1 MQLDLTKGM
10 NLDLSKNANTVFEFG
25 LAWKPAETGAKI
37 DVDASAFLLKPADGK
52 NKLLDI
58 RDVVYHQKDTSWETH
73 PSGSIKLSPDNTDG
87 VNKADQK
94 YDETLT
100 IDTSKIPSD
109 ISQVN
114 IYINIFKPAVTFG
127 KIKDCFV
134 DVVDADGVIIA
145 NFNMSEQL
153 RDENSLLVG
162 TLSKSGSAWNFTA
175 KGEGYVITDLN
186 DIVQSLNQEGC

>member
-1 MQLDLTKGM
+1 MKLDLTKGM
-10 NLDLSKNANTVFEFG
+10 QLDLSKNANTVFEFG

-37 DVDASAFLLKPADGK
+37 DVDASAFLLKSADGK
-52 NKLLDI
+52 NKLLDMSDAI
-58 RDVVYHQKDTSWETH
+58 YFRNRVSNNSAVM
-73 PSGSIKLSPDNTDG
+73 LSEDNQDG
-87 VNKADQK
+87 VDKSGQK
-94 YDETLT
+94 YDET
-100 IDTSKIPSD
+100 IKVDTSKIPAD

-134 DVVDADGVIIA
+134 DVVDADGITIA

-175 KGEGYVITDLN
+175 KGEGYVVTDLN

>member
-1 MQLDLTKGM
+1 MKLDLTKGM
-10 NLDLSKNANTVFEFG
+10 KLDLSKNANTVFEFG

-37 DVDASAFLLKPADGK
+37 DVDASAFLLKSADGK
-52 NKLLDI
+52 NKLLDMADAI
-58 RDVVYHQKDTSWETH
+58 YFRNRVSNNSAVT
-73 PSGSIKLSPDNTDG
+73 LSEDNQDG
-87 VNKADQK
+87 VNKSGQK
-94 YDETLT
+94 YDET
-100 IDTSKIPSD
+100 IKVDTSKIPSD

-114 IYINIFKPAVTFG
+114 IYINIFKPTVTFG

-134 DVVDADGVIIA
+134 DVVDVDGVIIA

-175 KGEGYVITDLN
+175 KGEGYVVTDLN
-186 DIVQSLNQEGC
+186 DVVQSLNQEGC

>member
-1 MQLDLTKGM
+1 MG
-10 NLDLSKNANTVFEFG
+10 N
-25 LAWKPAETGAKI
+25 
-37 DVDASAFLLKPADGK
+37 
-52 NKLLDI
+52 
-58 RDVVYHQKDTSWETH
+58 TH
-73 PSGSIKLSPDNTDG
+73 PSGSVKLSPDNTDG

-100 IDTSKIPSD
+100 VDTSKIPTD
-109 ISQVN
+109 ISKVN
-114 IYINIFKPAVTFG
+114 IYINIFKPTVTFG

-175 KGEGYVITDLN
+175 KGEGYVIIDLN
-186 DIVQSLNQEGC
+186 DIVQSYLNQEGC